1 MPFWFTH
8 GNRHKWLKGNRVK
21 IPNSPAAVS
30 FIKTYGHFFATVRVS
45 KEPKKR
51 EGVRRKR
58 VRRPAFA
65 RIVTPCEDQGYEHSN
80 KLYKMYSNILIT
92 KRDGMSEA
100 FSIDKIKNAVLK
112 AYRASGIQ
120 EENSTIDQVAEK
132 VASAI
137 VGTQISVEEI
147 QDLVEKELIDRNI
160 VV

>member
-1 MPFWFTH
+1 
-8 GNRHKWLKGNRVK
+8 
-21 IPNSPAAVS
+21 
-30 FIKTYGHFFATVRVS
+30 
-45 KEPKKR
+45 
-51 EGVRRKR
+51 
-58 VRRPAFA
+58 
-65 RIVTPCEDQGYEHSN
+65 
-80 KLYKMYSNILIT
+80 MYSNILIT

-147 QDLVEKELIDRNI
+147 QDL
-160 VV
+160 